1 MKIAAIVKG
10 AGALVA
16 VLALAACQTGGGR
29 PVGTGP
35 VAAAP
40 TGVEGSWI
48 STDGVAVSN
57 FRSGSFETLAS
68 DTGNRLAEG
77 PYTHIDQNTVQIQV
91 TSIIRQTTTTVNCA
105 LISPQQ
111 LNCTSSAGQQFS
123 LTRRAG
129 TV

>member
-1 MKIAAIVKG
+1 MKNAAIVKG
-10 AGALVA
+10 TGALVA
-16 VLALAACQTGGGR
+16 LLALAACQSGGGR
-29 PVGTGP
+29 PLGSGP

-48 STDGVAVSN
+48 STDGVAISN
-57 FRSGSFETLAS
+57 FRSGRFETLAS

-77 PYTHIDQNTVQIQV
+77 PYSHVDQNTVQIQV

-105 LISPQQ
+105 MVSTQQ

-123 LTRRAG
+123 LMRRAG